1 MLVAFVAT
9 TDLARARAFYETVLG
24 LEVVEADDFAVVV
37 DVHGTT
43 LRVTA
48 VPERAPAAYT
58 VLGWQVDD
66 LEAEVDELVG
76 RGVTFLRFE
85 GMDQDD
91 RGFWTTRVASA
102 SPGSA
107 TPTATPCRSTRL
119 HAPDRRATAQASPGF
134 SGAGRRPSVRGRR
147 RWVRRLSPSPP
158 RRPGGRRRSRP
169 PRAPC
174 GTRAT
179 PDPSTSPASAASSRR
194 TAGRSRRSPAGTPTR

>member
-1 MLVAFVAT
+1 MLKDASLVAFVAT

-91 RGFWTTRVASA
+91 RGIWTTPGGVGVAWFSD
-102 SPGSA
+102 
-107 TPTATPCRSTRL
+107 
-119 HAPDRRATAQASPGF
+119 PDGNT
-134 SGAGRRPSVRGRR
+134 
-147 RWVRRLSPSPP
+147 LSLDSPP
-158 RRPGGRRRSRP
+158 R
-169 PRAPC
+169 A
-174 GTRAT
+174 
-179 PDPSTSPASAASSRR
+179 
-194 TAGRSRRSPAGTPTR
+194 